1 MVKSMKTIAIL
12 LLILMLALVVVPLAL
27 ASLFV
32 AKRWRKS

>member
-32 AKRWRKS
+32 AKRRRKS